1 MQLLPTRPPAPADE
15 LDLLARW
22 VPLEGARVLEL
33 GCGNAEKTRRIA
45 ARFAPRELV
54 AAEVDATAHAANLAR
69 AAREGASAGPIRYAA
84 FGAEAI
90 EAEDG
95 TFDAVLL
102 FKSLHHVPGT
112 ALDRALDEI
121 ARVLRPGG
129 RAWISEPVALGAFDA
144 LLRRFHDERAVRA
157 AAFEAVRRSVE
168 RGPLALEW
176 ELFFTSERE
185 FPDFGAFA
193 DAVIHVSHTAHRLD
207 AATLAAVRSDFEA
220 HAGADGARFE
230 TPNRVDLLRRPR

>member
-1 MQLLPTRPPAPADE
+1 MQLLPTHPPAPADE

-22 VPLEGARVLEL
+22 LPLDGARVLEL

-54 AAEVDATAHAANLAR
+54 AAEVDATAHAANLER
-69 AAREGASAGPIRYAA
+69 AARDGDSAGPIRYAT

-90 EAEDG
+90 DAEDT

-102 FKSLHHVPGT
+102 FKSLHHVPGA

-129 RAWISEPVALGAFDA
+129 RAWVSEPVALGAFDA
-144 LLRRFHDERAVRA
+144 LLRHFHDERAVRT
-157 AAFEAVRRSVE
+157 AAFEAVQRSVA
-168 RGPLALEW
+168 RGPLTLER
-176 ELFFTSERE
+176 ELFFTSERH
-185 FPDFGAFA
+185 FPDFDAFA
-193 DAVIHVSHTAHRLD
+193 DAVIHVSHTTHRLD
-207 AATLAAVRSDFEA
+207 AATLAAVRADFAA
-220 HAGADGARFE
+220 HAGPAGARFE
-230 TPNRVDLLRRPR
+230 TPNRVDLLRRAP